1 MLVEETFMAFICLI
15 ISAVLIGIDQLT
27 KFLVSQ
33 NIAPAGGG
41 MPNTIHLIDG
51 FLSITYIEN
60 TGMAL
65 GLLENQRWI
74 FIPLTIV
81 GMLVLAVFLFRYKKH
96 NFWSYSAIT
105 LLIAG
110 GIGNLIDRVVRG
122 YVVDFI
128 SFSFFPYVFNFA
140 DCCVT
145 VGAVMLILAV
155 IFSERQK
162 KRNADKPLRHSEE

>member
-1 MLVEETFMAFICLI
+1 MAFVCLL
-15 ISAVLIGIDQLT
+15 ISAALICVDQLT
-27 KFLVSQ
+27 KFFVVQ
-33 NIAPAGGG
+33 NIAPEGGG
-41 MPNTIHLIDG
+41 IPNAIPLIEG
-51 FLSITYIEN
+51 FLDITYVEN

-74 FIPLTIV
+74 FIPLTII
-81 GMLVLAVFLFRYKKH
+81 GMLALGIILFRYKKH
-96 NFWSYSAIT
+96 NFWSYGAIT

-110 GIGNLIDRVVRG
+110 GIGNLIDRIIKG

-128 SFSFFPYVFNFA
+128 SVSFFPYVFNFA

-155 IFSERQK
+155 IFSERQEK
-162 KRNADKPLRHSEE
+162 KDAGTSLRHSEE